1 MPGPGCVRKEGEMTT
16 KVTSSD
22 HCGSPD
28 ELRKWVQKD
37 RMGTHWVGCEK
48 SHKDCAILK
57 AADAWDLAL
66 VARYAIEEKYRAL
79 VKRLEEA
86 ERAIYD
92 GRLYSA
98 HFKAWADQI
107 EIDQGYAGSE
117 VACLLRRL
125 AALAKEEKT

>member
-1 MPGPGCVRKEGEMTT
+1 MTT

-57 AADAWDLAL
+57 AADAWKAD
-66 VARYAIEEKYRAL
+66 R
-79 VKRLEEA
+79 KRLLEV
-86 ERAIYD
+86 ERAAKEW
-92 GRLYSA
+92 LSA
-98 HFKAWADQI
+98 LE
-107 EIDQGYAGSE
+107 EIDEATGDDVQSDEERA
-117 VACLLRRL
+117 LRRL
-125 AALAKEEKT
+125 VGGKP

>member
-1 MPGPGCVRKEGEMTT
+1 MT
-16 KVTSSD
+16 
-22 HCGSPD
+22 PD
-28 ELRKWVQKD
+28 ELRELLIPN
-37 RMGTHWVGCEK
+37 T
-48 SHKDCAILK
+48 AITSDEVRRRISA